1 MSIEKKNNKVLQ
13 PMRFVDANYA
23 FTPIQ
28 KDFIMM
34 VQYKTFKQQSIKN
47 DFSIDLKPYFNARGM
62 SLEDVRHNHFKEI
75 TTSLLE
81 SKVTFKYFK
90 GNKLYTH
97 QNLFSRCTV
106 TKDFKL
112 EVSIVDDALPLFYIN
127 KLQEGHFQDNRLVK
141 ELFEKSYPE
150 FDNYIAF
157 LPKVYV
163 QFKESSVKKLYEK
176 LLQYRK
182 LKKHTYEFS
191 KDELYLLLGYGYLRD
206 KKESSQANIFNITE
220 QEFIQT
226 HYEGVEGWKNL
237 SRMINKW
244 LKEIS
249 DHKESGV
256 MVKKT
261 KTRYFSTNGRPI
273 RSIFIDVQYDDKLV
287 ELTDDQRDSYEVL
300 KPFNLSDSQIFTIV
314 AKFEC
319 DTIKTYLN
327 DFLIKKRDSFEKV
340 YWGER
345 ARADHRKI
353 DNIPGFIF
361 AKVFGMG
368 RKK

>member
-47 DFSIDLKPYFNARGM
+47 DFSIDLKPYFQARGI

-75 TTSLLE
+75 TTNLLE

-90 GNKLYTH
+90 GHKLYTH

-112 EVSIVDDALPLFYIN
+112 EVSIVDEALPLFYIN

-182 LKKHTYEFS
+182 LKKYTYEFA
-191 KDELYLLLGYGYLRD
+191 KDELYLLLGYGELID
-206 KKESSQANIFNITE
+206 KKESSQTNIFKITQ
-220 QEFIQT
+220 QEFVQT
-226 HYEGVEGWKNL
+226 HYQGVNGWKNL
-237 SRMINKW
+237 SRIMNKW
-244 LKEIS
+244 LKEIN

-256 MVKKT
+256 TVLKT
-261 KTRYFSTNGRPI
+261 KNRYFTTNGRPV
-273 RSIFIDVQYDDKLV
+273 RSILIDVQYDDKLV
-287 ELTDDQRDSYEVL
+287 ELNDDQKKSYEIL
-300 KPFNLSDSQIFTIV
+300 KPYGLSDSQVFTIV
-314 AKFEC
+314 AKFES
-319 DTIKTYLN
+319 DSIKTYLN
-327 DFLIKKRDSFEKV
+327 EFLVKKRDSFGNP
-340 YWGER
+340 YWGEYQKSN
-345 ARADHRKI
+345 HQKI
-353 DNIPGFIF
+353 DNVPGFIF
-361 AKVFGMG
+361 GKVFGLG